1 MSFYQI
7 YLNYLATE
15 REYILTLEKQVCSQI
30 PEVLVF
36 GSDSWW
42 TSTNLF
48 TNAKNDIVFILDFES
63 GYQNI
68 LPNKLLGIQNKLE
81 LGYLFFDTLSDNRNG
96 WECTSNNNFL
106 SIMNNLIACTF
117 LYSSLDVG
125 YLHSLNSYH

>member
-1 MSFYQI
+1 MSFYQT

-81 LGYLFFDTLSDNRNG
+81 LGYLFFDT
-96 WECTSNNNFL
+96 
-106 SIMNNLIACTF
+106 
-117 LYSSLDVG
+117 
-125 YLHSLNSYH
+125 